1 MKSDR
6 IIDICCYTCSSKDFI
21 FLPFGYKFHGKD
33 LRAVQCK
40 NCGLIFIHPQ
50 PDSEEIKSLY
60 SEDYF
65 KSTDISLRPH
75 GRTDYIQSV
84 QKEREKN
91 IYNLRIKEFCK
102 YVKKGHLLEVGC
114 GPGHF
119 LHLAKL
125 DGWEVTG
132 VELSRFAA
140 QYARDKFGLIVFE
153 GTVDDAVLPKQ
164 TFDVVYMGDLLEHI
178 PNPKEL
184 LLKIKKYVSD
194 NGIVYVEV
202 PSVTNGLFSRFGTFI
217 LNAIGKRKYINLP
230 PYHLFEFTPRNYR
243 ALFDITNYTIIRMR
257 QGIVS
262 PKDIGFRDSLLI
274 NLLKFKLQLIN
285 YLITKSTGRLGDRL
299 TIIARPKLQ
308 NVHPD
313 V

>member
-1 MKSDR
+1 M
-6 IIDICCYTCSSKDFI
+6 
-21 FLPFGYKFHGKD
+21 D
-33 LRAVQCK
+33 LRAVKCK

-50 PDSEEIKSLY
+50 PDPEELKSLY
-60 SEDYF
+60 NEDYF
-65 KSTDISLRPH
+65 RTTDLHLRPH
-75 GRTDYIQSV
+75 GRADYIHSV
-84 QKEREKN
+84 EEKKEKEV
-91 IYNLRIKEFCK
+91 YNKRLQELSK
-102 YVKKGHLLEVGC
+102 YVTKGNLLEIGC

-119 LHLAKL
+119 LHQAKL
-125 DGWEVTG
+125 DGWEVIG
-132 VELSRFAA
+132 IEISQFAA
-140 QYARDKFGLIVFE
+140 QYAKNKFGLNVFE
-153 GTVDDAVLPKQ
+153 GTVDEVALPEQ
-164 TFDVVYMGDLLEHI
+164 TFDVVFMGDLLEHI

-184 LLKIKKYVSD
+184 LLKIKKYISD

-202 PSVTNGLFSRFGTFI
+202 PSVTNGLFSRLGTLM
-217 LNAIGKRKYINLP
+217 LNAFGKIKYINLP
-230 PYHLFEFTPRNYR
+230 PYHLFEFTPRNCR

-262 PKDIGFRDSLLI
+262 PKDIGFRDSLLT